1 MMALVMEPISK
12 WTPKQVVDW
21 MKGMIIYYCVLSVLW
36 ILAFYISALVFFV
49 LGRVYSVLII
59 CMLLCTVV
67 FKEMTE
73 ERGCLS
79 CAACCWDFCRELSR
93 DQMHLLV
100 NAGIMCLC
108 LMAPLC
114 VAQRNVTMFGCFKFA
129 LIRSVLL
136 ISGDLMQWLCSTRV

>member
-1 MMALVMEPISK
+1 MALVMEPISK

-21 MKGMIIYYCVLSVLW
+21 MKGMIIYYHVLFVLW
-36 ILAFYISALVFFV
+36 ILAIYISGLVFFV

-59 CMLLCTVV
+59 HMLLCTVV
-67 FKEMTE
+67 FKTRL

-79 CAACCWDFCRELSR
+79 CAACCWNFCRALSR
-93 DQMHLLV
+93 SQMHLLV
-100 NAGIMCLC
+100 NADIKCLC

-114 VAQRNVTMFGCFKFA
+114 IARCNVMMFGCFKFA

-136 ISGDLMQWLCSTRV
+136 ISGDLMQWLCSTCV

>member
-1 MMALVMEPISK
+1 MALVMEPISK

-21 MKGMIIYYCVLSVLW
+21 MKGMVIYCHVLSVLW
-36 ILAFYISALVFFV
+36 FLGIYISAPVFFV

-67 FKEMTE
+67 FKDTAE
-73 ERGCLS
+73 ERSSLS

-100 NAGIMCLC
+100 NAGIKCLC

-114 VAQRNVTMFGCFKFA
+114 ITQCNVIMFGCFKFA
-129 LIRSVLL
+129 LISCVLL
-136 ISGDLMQWLCSTRV
+136 ISGDLMQWLCSTCV

>member
-1 MMALVMEPISK
+1 MALVMEPISK

-21 MKGMIIYYCVLSVLW
+21 MKGTVIYWHVLSVLW
-36 ILAFYISALVFFV
+36 FLAIYISAPVFFV

-67 FKEMTE
+67 FKDTAE
-73 ERGCLS
+73 ERSCLS

-100 NAGIMCLC
+100 NAGIKCLC
-108 LMAPLC
+108 LMAPLRITQC
-114 VAQRNVTMFGCFKFA
+114 NVIMFGCFKFA
-129 LIRSVLL
+129 LISCVLL
-136 ISGDLMQWLCSTRV
+136 ISGDLMQWLCSTCV